1 MADKKWYNYF
11 VSVES
16 TGAAS
21 GEAPPPMDDAAKA
34 VADIAASLNLSGAP
48 PPPPAAAQA
57 RPAAASAMPPL
68 PSLTP
73 AGAPP
78 SAATPPGKLMEF
90 GEIYSAAE
98 ITTPPHGYTVLK
110 VAEMLQSPHIKDLP
124 AEVRR
129 SSILVALDAAGVKVA
144 NIVEDAVR
152 RDKALDAF
160 ERIQQK
166 GVDDFDAAKIEENRK
181 LQAELD
187 KLTADYQARIQ
198 ANTDAASKRRES
210 FAAWRVQKQIEEQKI
225 ADCVAYFVTENPIT
239 TTRNPSK
246 PAGA

>member
-1 MADKKWYNYF
+1 MPDKKWYNYF

-16 TGAAS
+16 TGAS
-21 GEAPPPMDDAAKA
+21 TGEPPPPMDDAAKA
-34 VADIAASLNLSGAP
+34 VADIAASLSVPAAAP
-48 PPPPAAAQA
+48 APAQAKPNAGPAPAMPPAAA
-57 RPAAASAMPPL
+57 AS
-68 PSLTP
+68 
-73 AGAPP
+73 
-78 SAATPPGKLMEF
+78 GKPMEF
-90 GEIYSAAE
+90 AEIYAAAE
-98 ITTPPHGYTVLK
+98 ITAPPHGYTVLK
-110 VAEMLQSPHIKDLP
+110 VADMLQSPHIKDLP

-166 GVDDFDAAKIEENRK
+166 SVDDFEAAKLDENRK

-187 KLTADYQARIQ
+187 KLTTEYKARIQ
-198 ANTDAASKRRES
+198 ANTDATTKRRES

-225 ADCVAYFVTENPIT
+225 ADCVGYFVTENPIT
-239 TTRNPSK
+239 TTRNTPK